1 MACVLAKPVNCI
13 VEGVLCMYFRIRA
26 DLSNILTEQR
36 VPTVFYPSLEQEG
49 QREGV
54 NLCGNKLIIKGWLS
68 KPHYDD
74 RIQS

>member
-26 DLSNILTEQR
+26 DISNIVMEKK

-49 QREGV
+49 QREG
-54 NLCGNKLIIKGWLS
+54 
-68 KPHYDD
+68 
-74 RIQS
+74 